1 VTVITQKDV
10 DRVVAVN
17 PLLTAEGFE
26 HGFKRTKPEYVP
38 ARISVKEMQGAVDWL
53 EKADRIKSFNTT
65 FSSYRLKHM
74 AEKTAK
80 GKYVS
85 NGAFIAGAYFLGFKV
100 KRIEDGPNA
109 HINIS
114 SKWINKWINKW
125 NNKI

>member
-1 VTVITQKDV
+1 MTVITQKDV
-10 DRVVAVN
+10 DRVVAAN

-65 FSSYRLKHM
+65 FSSYSLKHM

-85 NGAFIAGAYFLGFKV
+85 NGAFIAAAYVLGFEV
-100 KRIEDGPNA
+100 RRIKDGPNA

-114 SKWINKWINKW
+114 GRWLNKVRPKVVL
-125 NNKI
+125 